1 MTRKNVTRKIIYTLI
16 ESVIY
21 AMTALAVAKIWR
33 KL

>member
-1 MTRKNVTRKIIYTLI
+1 MTRKNITRKIIYTII

-21 AMTALAVAKIWR
+21 AVTAVVVVKIWR